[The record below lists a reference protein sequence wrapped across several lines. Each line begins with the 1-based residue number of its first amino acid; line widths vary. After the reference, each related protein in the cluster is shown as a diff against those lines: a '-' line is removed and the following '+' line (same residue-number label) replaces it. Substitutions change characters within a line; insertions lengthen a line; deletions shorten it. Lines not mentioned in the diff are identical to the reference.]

1 MKLLT
6 TNTKL
11 EKDNSYHALGIQLA
25 PFTLGGYGNVCTSA
39 SEGCS
44 EACLFSA
51 GRGAMPNVKDAR
63 IARTKKFF
71 TDKTG
76 FMTQLFNEIVKAE
89 KSAKRKGLKLALRLN
104 VLSDLP
110 WEKIKHE
117 GKTVFETFP
126 QITFYDYTKHFK
138 RAMSFAKGEMPS
150 NYHLTFSRSES
161 NENLVKLIL
170 ELGGNVACVFRN
182 ELPKTW
188 QGKKVIDGDK
198 SDLRFLDDSNVVVGL
213 AQKGMAKKDETG
225 FVIG

>member
-25 PFTLGGYGNVCTSA
+25 PYTLGGFGNVCTSA
-39 SEGCS
+39 SKGCS

-51 GRGAMPNVKDAR
+51 GRGSMSNVKDAR

-71 TDKTG
+71 TDKQG
-76 FMTQLFNEIVKAE
+76 FMSQLFDEITKAE

-117 GKTVFETFP
+117 GKTVFEAFP
-126 QITFYDYTKHFK
+126 HITFYDYTKHFK
-138 RAMSFAKGEMPS
+138 RAMAFAKGEMPN

-198 SDLRFLDDSNVVVGL
+198 SDLRFLDEKNVVVGL

>member
-25 PFTLGGYGNVCTSA
+25 PYTLGGFGNVCTSA

-51 GRGAMPNVKDAR
+51 GRGSMSNVKDAR

-71 TDKTG
+71 TDKQG
-76 FMTQLFNEIVKAE
+76 FMSQLFDEIIKAE

-117 GKTVFETFP
+117 GNTVFEAFP
-126 QITFYDYTKHFK
+126 HITFYDYTKHFK
-138 RAMSFAKGEMPS
+138 RAMAFAKGEMPS

-198 SDLRFLDDSNVVVGL
+198 SDLRFLDEKNVVVGL